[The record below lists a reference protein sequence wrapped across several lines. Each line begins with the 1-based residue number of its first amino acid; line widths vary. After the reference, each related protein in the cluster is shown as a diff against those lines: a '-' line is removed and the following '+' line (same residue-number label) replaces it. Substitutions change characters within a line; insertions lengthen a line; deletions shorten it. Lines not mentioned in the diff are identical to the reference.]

1 MNLATPKL
9 IATDLDGTIV
19 PFDGGISARTVNAIN
34 GARSKGAIVYFVTGR
49 PPRWLG
55 DVTDAFGLSGVP
67 TTICGNGAFIFDV
80 ATNTV
85 IREDLLQTEVAL
97 EAVTRLRAHI
107 VDAAFACD
115 LGDDFRREKNY
126 HARWDVG
133 MDPSG
138 VSVIEEAIDRPLLKL
153 LTRCASEALSSDE
166 MLAIAKEWVADLVE
180 VTHSNPEDSLLEI
193 SALGVNKGTALARM
207 AASHGFNAADCI
219 AFGDNPNDVPM
230 LKWAGRSWAMATGH
244 RDAKSAANFLA
255 SPCDEDGVAE
265 VLEELFSLQRNDE
278 WL

>member
-1 MNLATPKL
+1 VNLATPRL

-19 PFDGGISARTVNAIN
+19 RFDGSIAMRTVNAIN
-34 GARSKGAIVYFVTGR
+34 GARANGAVVYFVTGR

-67 TTICGNGAFIFDV
+67 TTICGNGALIFDV
-80 ATNTV
+80 ATNT
-85 IREDLLQTEVAL
+85 ILREDLLQPEVAF
-97 EAVTRLRAHI
+97 EAVKQLRAHI

-115 LGDDFRREKNY
+115 LSDDFRREKNY

-138 VSVIEEAIDRPLLKL
+138 VEAIEEAIDRPLLKL
-153 LTRCASEALSSDE
+153 LTRCSSETLSSDE
-166 MLAIAKEWVADLVE
+166 MLAIAKERIADLVE

-193 SALGVNKGTALARM
+193 SAFGVNKGTALARM
-207 AASHGFNAADCI
+207 AASHGFTASDCV

-230 LKWAGRSWAMATGH
+230 LNWAGRSWAMASGH
-244 RDAKSAANFLA
+244 RDAKSAANFVA
-255 SPCDEDGVAE
+255 KACDDDGVAE
-265 VLEELFSLQRNDE
+265 VLEELFGLERRDT
-278 WL
+278 